1 MRRLLLALSIFI
13 LIFGTTV
20 KAEESKKVVFSK
32 DETSFL
38 ENIGYSYDNK
48 VPLVFNYD
56 SSDDHA
62 KHFTSLYNGEGYD
75 LKSSDTRL
83 GSKKSDEAI
92 FLDTDDMRVKAL
104 AAQIGTKLKY
114 DLVFDSK
121 LLSQYSK
128 VIVFDTKQAFN
139 KGTNININVVY
150 RDFQSIYD
158 YYNKVIDSTD
168 YTIYVESED
177 LSALAA
183 YMACYK
189 NAKLTFQLPS
199 KLEGKYFLWFID
211 RDKYS
216 KDRYIEIYNKL
227 KPTSKQGIGVI
238 TGNTTGDISLF
249 INRILYYNKLSTSK
263 DVSYIDGLG
272 TKNSTSYSDSGWN
285 VNNIVLENYQDDKL
299 NEKLSNSKYINI
311 FTHGAPKVLLGI
323 KDIPVLRA
331 SVVVTEACSTMESL
345 PNDSV
350 AIDFISKGSVAYIGS
365 LKIGG
370 TSGVSGDTY
379 LLSSSSFTLG
389 NLITLNNDS
398 IMDGNDKVPRAVLL
412 GDPSFKLFDNIIKGD
427 KTLDLPFKSN
437 DDLIVPINCNEKN
450 RSAEIT
456 SLEKKYNILLEDF
469 SNIDK
474 NIKLLRIKNIKSG
487 EVNLSTKVP
496 LNLLVDKAGR
506 YIYDSINAVSEQFL
520 KNNTIALMMIVVLII
535 ARFRIK
541 DNLRISVKY
550 IAFLVLSVGVLFLL
564 DRFFDVGFEIKKL
577 ILYAILI
584 DTFMTYKSF
593 KSKLILL
600 VITIFIPLAII
611 LSLVDKISLFN
622 LGVILVYSLFLLLY
636 SVLLDVI
643 YRKVICDYK
652 AKHSDN
658 SI

>member
-1 MRRLLLALSIFI
+1 MKKILLALTFFI
-13 LIFGTTV
+13 LILGITV
-20 KAEESKKVVFSK
+20 KAEEINKVVFSK
-32 DETSFL
+32 DENVFL
-38 ENIGYSYDNK
+38 QNIRYSYDNK

-56 SSDDHA
+56 SADDHA

-75 LKSSDTRL
+75 LKSSDN
-83 GSKKSDEAI
+83 GAEIKKSDQAI
-92 FLDTDDMRVKAL
+92 FLNTDDIRVKAL
-104 AAQIGTKLKY
+104 AAQIATKLKY

-121 LLSQYSK
+121 LLSQYSQ
-128 VIVFDTKQAFN
+128 VINFDTK
-139 KGTNININVVY
+139 KDSNIKADPVY
-150 RDFQSIYD
+150 RDFDSIYD
-158 YYNKVIDSTD
+158 YYNKVMGSSD

-183 YMACYK
+183 YMASYK
-189 NAKLTFQLPS
+189 NAKLTFQLPE
-199 KLEGKYFLWFID
+199 KFEGQYFLWFID

-227 KPTSKQGIGVI
+227 KPTSNQGIGVI

-249 INRILYYNKLSTSK
+249 INRILFYNKLNTSK
-263 DVSYIDGLG
+263 DISYIDGLG

-311 FTHGAPKVLLGI
+311 FTHGAPRVLLGI

-331 SVVVTEACSTMESL
+331 PVVVTEACSTMESL

-398 IMDGNDKVPRAVLL
+398 IMDGNDNVPRAVLL

-437 DDLIVPINCNEKN
+437 DDLIVPIYCNEKN

-541 DNLRISVKY
+541 GNLRISVKY

-584 DTFMTYKSF
+584 DTFMNYKAF

-600 VITIFIPLAII
+600 VITIFIPLSVI
-611 LSLVDKISLFN
+611 LSIVDKISLFN